1 MKEINLTDIHSPA
14 DIKGMDL
21 NTLRA
26 LAGSMRAALLKFLSA
41 HGGHVG
47 LTSA

>member
-21 NTLRA
+21 DTSA
-26 LAGSMRAALLKFLSA
+26 LSPAACALHSLKFLSA